1 MNINAV
7 RNLYGASAVTP
18 PPADPLRQAF
28 EKAGTRIQEQL
39 RSNEAQLS
47 SYGKL
52 KSSLAQAEST
62 GRALA
67 ATNQS
72 TSPTAFKEKVQ
83 ALVKTYNETIVA
95 GKSTSVAGQ
104 SAASDLRRALSSDS
118 ARADLRN
125 MGIIQQAD
133 GTLKFEN
140 KRFEATQQA
149 TPNEALLTSAQRV
162 GTLVEKTSTQSL
174 ANGSPINTA
183 VNKLNT
189 RAAALEERQNTQQEQ
204 TNAALQSIQQAASR
218 QNALAAAGIAS
229 YQRMSRLE
237 T

>member
-28 EKAGTRIQEQL
+28 EKAGARVQEQL
-39 RSNEAQLS
+39 RLNEAQLS

-52 KSSLAQAEST
+52 KSSLAQAETS

-67 ATNQS
+67 ATNKS
-72 TSPTAFKEKVQ
+72 ITPAALKEKIQ

-95 GKSTSVAGQ
+95 GKSTSVASQ
-104 SAASDLRRALSSDS
+104 SAASDLRRALSSDN

-125 MGIIQQAD
+125 MGITQQAD

-162 GTLVEKTSTQSL
+162 GALVEKTSTQSL
-174 ANGSPINTA
+174 TNGSPINTA